1 MRAVGYQIPAPITD
15 EASLVDIELPKPDP
29 QGRDLLVEVKAIS
42 VNPVDT
48 KVRRNIAPEAGQW
61 RVLGWDAAGRVVAT
75 GPGAELFRAG
85 DDVFYSGA
93 LAPQGTNA
101 EFHCVDERLVGRKPT
116 SLGYAEAAALPLTAV
131 TAWET
136 LFDRLDVRKPVAGAA
151 PAILI
156 IGGAGGVG
164 SIAVQLARQLT
175 GLTVIATASRLETR
189 DWALGLG
196 AHHVVDHSKPLAAEV
211 AALDIGAPSF
221 VFSTTNTDEHLA
233 EIAELIAPQ
242 GRFAVIDDSKS
253 LDINPFKRKSV
264 SVHWEFMFTRSMF
277 ETADMAA
284 QGEHL
289 NELARLVDTGAIR
302 TTLGET
308 GGLINAANLK
318 RAHALIESR
327 KAKGKIVLEGF

>member
-136 LFDRLDVRKPVAGAA
+136 LFDRLDVRKPVAVRH
-151 PAILI
+151 P
-156 IGGAGGVG
+156 
-164 SIAVQLARQLT
+164 
-175 GLTVIATASRLETR
+175 
-189 DWALGLG
+189 
-196 AHHVVDHSKPLAAEV
+196 
-211 AALDIGAPSF
+211 PS
-221 VFSTTNTDEHLA
+221 
-233 EIAELIAPQ
+233 
-242 GRFAVIDDSKS
+242 
-253 LDINPFKRKSV
+253 
-264 SVHWEFMFTRSMF
+264 
-277 ETADMAA
+277 
-284 QGEHL
+284 
-289 NELARLVDTGAIR
+289 
-302 TTLGET
+302 
-308 GGLINAANLK
+308 
-318 RAHALIESR
+318 
-327 KAKGKIVLEGF
+327 